1 MAEETIV
8 AKVQLPDGSVG
19 RFEVPKGMPPAQIEE
34 QALSAYMAQGRTQS
48 LLAPETTEKSMPK
61 VLAQSAGKAIANIGD
76 IALGA
81 PENYKRLGQYAMGKM
96 QGQDVEAPRGATPLT
111 NYLVKHGIFT
121 PQNEPNTP
129 AGNIADFAIQVAPA
143 VARGDIGSI
152 PSFLKAT
159 GKNLAAG
166 TVGGSAVE
174 LAKSSGIDNPYA
186 QFAIGAGTM
195 AASQAPF
202 ALRHTAADVANQATR
217 NVTFDQLKSA
227 DALVRESYRLGSPI
241 TGAEALA
248 KVTGA
253 SPLTSVQR
261 VVENL
266 PQSSETMAEFMAKRP
281 QANEQMI
288 ANALRGISPNQPTS
302 ATPAALQQ
310 AGQQVVRGAEK
321 GVSESVAPFYA
332 QGVNQMQNV
341 QAGKVLPVMPSEV
354 TALQRNPAIDDAINH
369 VVNDKYS
376 GATGLPP
383 TSPQV
388 LDAAKKYLDAQYTKF
403 TDPMAGALDKT
414 KAANAWGASRELDSY
429 LSAKSPAYA
438 QGSKNFEVAQNTQI
452 QPMKAGPVGQIAEG
466 KVDAQTLMPNK
477 PVSLYPADIK
487 RTVDLLRRKNPSAVP
502 DWTRQQLE
510 GIFNETAQN
519 LQNGPNQFGGAKF
532 ASTIQGNK
540 QQKAN
545 LQALIQESAGMQ
557 AYQGFERVL
566 DNLEAQGTRQG
577 AGSATSFNN
586 QFQKELSEGGPLAA
600 AKLVFKPSEV
610 ATKYEQ
616 YQLGKNANK
625 LADMLTNPDAIKQLE
640 ALARTKPNTAKERL
654 LVNSMIGGYV
664 AQKPEMTEE
673 SK

>member
-1 MAEETIV
+1 MSETFV

-19 RFEVPKGMPPAQIEE
+19 RFEVPVGMKPADIEE

-48 LLAPETTEKSMPK
+48 LLAPETTEKSVPK
-61 VLAQSAGKAIANIGD
+61 VLAQSAGKAVANIGD
-76 IALGA
+76 LVVGA
-81 PENYKRLGQYAMGKM
+81 PETYKRLTNYAMGKLK
-96 QGQDVEAPRGATPLT
+96 GEDVEAPRGATPIT
-111 NYLVKHGIFT
+111 NALVKHGIFT

-129 AGNIADFAIQVAPA
+129 ALNIADFAIQAAPA

-159 GKNLAAG
+159 GKNLLPA

-174 LAKSSGIDNPYA
+174 LAKSSGIDNPFA

-202 ALRHTAADVANQATR
+202 ALRHTAASVANEATR
-217 NVTFDQLKSA
+217 NVTTQQMKMA
-227 DALVRESYRLGSPI
+227 DDLVRESYRLGSPI

-248 KVTGA
+248 KITGA
-253 SPLTSVQR
+253 SPLTAVQR

-266 PQSSETMAEFMAKRP
+266 PQSSETMASFMAKRP

-288 ANALRGISPNQPTS
+288 ANALRNISPNQPTS
-302 ATPAALQQ
+302 ATPMNLKNAAGDLM
-310 AGQQVVRGAEK
+310 AGAQKSLTENNDALYKKAG
-321 GVSESVAPFYA
+321 GVSVYPA
-332 QGVNQMQNV
+332 
-341 QAGKVLPVMPSEV
+341 
-354 TALQRNPAIDDAINH
+354 PAIFANDRIAEAVDAVTNTA
-369 VVNDKYS
+369 KYGVKNGDPNS
-376 GATGLPP
+376 FKTLI
-383 TSPQV
+383 
-388 LDAAKKYLDAQYTKF
+388 AAKKYLNDEYQEQVKSASGLKRG
-403 TDPMAGALDKT
+403 AGAVTSEAENLLSNYLKEQSPEYAKGAKNYETAYKT
-414 KAANAWGASRELDSY
+414 QFNALNES
-429 LSAKSPAYA
+429 
-438 QGSKNFEVAQNTQI
+438 
-452 QPMKAGPVGQIAEG
+452 PVGQIAEG
-466 KVDAQTLMPNK
+466 KVGSEILMPNK

-487 RTVDLLRRKNPSAVP
+487 RTVELLRRKDPSAVP

-510 GIFNETAQN
+510 GIFNETGQN

-545 LQALIQESAGMQ
+545 LQSLVQESAGMQ

-566 DNLEAQGTRQG
+566 NNLEAQGTRQG

-586 QFQKELSEGGPLAA
+586 QFQKELSEGGALAA

-610 ATKYEQ
+610 ATKYEEW
-616 YQLGKNANK
+616 QLGKNANK
-625 LADMLTNPDAIKQLE
+625 LADMLTNPDSIKQLQD
-640 ALARTKPNTAKERL
+640 LARTKPNTAKERL
-654 LVNSMIGGYV
+654 LVNSLTGGYV

>member
-1 MAEETIV
+1 MSETFV

-19 RFEVPKGMPPAQIEE
+19 RFEVPVGMKPADIEE
-34 QALSAYMAQGRTQS
+34 QALNAYMAQGRTQS
-48 LLAPETTEKSMPK
+48 LLAPETTEKSTPK
-61 VLAQSAGKAIANIGD
+61 VLAQSAGKAVANIGD
-76 IALGA
+76 LVVGA
-81 PENYKRLGQYAMGKM
+81 PETYKRITNYAMGKLK
-96 QGQDVEAPRGATPLT
+96 GEDVEAPRGATPIT
-111 NYLVKHGIFT
+111 NALVKHGIFT

-129 AGNIADFAIQVAPA
+129 ALNIADFAIQAAPA

-159 GKNLAAG
+159 GKNLLPA

-174 LAKSSGIDNPYA
+174 LAKSSGIDNPFA

-202 ALRHTAADVANQATR
+202 ALRHTAASVANEATR
-217 NVTFDQLKSA
+217 NVTPQQMKMA
-227 DALVRESYRLGSPI
+227 DDLVRESYRLGSPI

-248 KVTGA
+248 KTTGA
-253 SPLTSVQR
+253 SPLTAVQR

-266 PQSSETMAEFMAKRP
+266 PQSSETMASFMAKRP

-288 ANALRGISPNQPTS
+288 ANALRNISPNQPTS
-302 ATPAALQQ
+302 ATPMNLKNAAGDLM
-310 AGQQVVRGAEK
+310 AGAQKSLTENNDALYKKAG
-321 GVSESVAPFYA
+321 GVSVYPA
-332 QGVNQMQNV
+332 
-341 QAGKVLPVMPSEV
+341 
-354 TALQRNPAIDDAINH
+354 PAIFANDRIAEAVDAVTNTA
-369 VVNDKYS
+369 KYGVKNGDPNS
-376 GATGLPP
+376 FKTLI
-383 TSPQV
+383 
-388 LDAAKKYLDAQYTKF
+388 AAKKYLNDEYQEQVKSASGLKRG
-403 TDPMAGALDKT
+403 AGAVTSEAENLLSNYLKEQSPEYAKGAKNYETAYKT
-414 KAANAWGASRELDSY
+414 QFNALNES
-429 LSAKSPAYA
+429 
-438 QGSKNFEVAQNTQI
+438 
-452 QPMKAGPVGQIAEG
+452 PVGQIAEG
-466 KVDAQTLMPNK
+466 KVGSEILMPNK

-487 RTVDLLRRKNPSAVP
+487 RTVELLRRKDPSAVP

-510 GIFNETAQN
+510 GIFNETGQN

-545 LQALIQESAGMQ
+545 LQTLVQESAGMQ

-566 DNLEAQGTRQG
+566 NNLEAQGTRQG

-610 ATKYEQ
+610 ATKYEEW
-616 YQLGKNANK
+616 QLGKNANK
-625 LADMLTNPDAIKQLE
+625 LADMLTNPDSIKQLQD
-640 ALARTKPNTAKERL
+640 LARTKPNTAKERL
-654 LVNSMIGGYV
+654 LVNSLTGGYV

>member
-1 MAEETIV
+1 MSETFV

-19 RFEVPKGMPPAQIEE
+19 RFEVPVGMKPADIEE
-34 QALSAYMAQGRTQS
+34 QALSAYIAQGHTQS
-48 LLAPETTEKSMPK
+48 LLAPETTEKSVPK
-61 VLAQSAGKAIANIGD
+61 VLAQSAGKAVANIGD
-76 IALGA
+76 IVAGA
-81 PENYKRLGQYAMGKM
+81 PENYKRIGQYAMGKL
-96 QGQDVEAPRGATPLT
+96 QGQDVEAPRGSTPIT
-111 NYLVKHGIFT
+111 NALIKHGIFT

-129 AGNIADFAIQVAPA
+129 ALNVADFAIQAAPA

-159 GKNLAAG
+159 GKNLLPA

-174 LAKSSGIDNPYA
+174 LAKSSGIDNPFA

-195 AASQAPF
+195 GATQAPF
-202 ALRHTAADVANQATR
+202 AIRHTAADVANQATR
-217 NVTFDQLKSA
+217 NVTPQQMKMA
-227 DALVRESYRLGSPI
+227 DDLVRESYRLGSPI

-248 KVTGA
+248 KTTGA
-253 SPLTSVQR
+253 SPLTAVQR

-266 PQSSETMAEFMAKRP
+266 PQSSETMASFMGKRP

-288 ANALRGISPNQPTS
+288 ANALRNISPNQPTS
-302 ATPAALQQ
+302 ATPVSLQQ
-310 AGQQVVRGAEK
+310 AGQQVVRGAEQ
-321 GVSESVAPFYA
+321 GVTKSVEPFYQ

-341 QAGKVLPVMPSEV
+341 QAGKVLPVMPTEV
-354 TALQRNPAIDDAINH
+354 AALQRNPAIDDAINH
-369 VVNDKYS
+369 VIKDKYS
-376 GATGLPP
+376 GATGLPA

-403 TDPMAGALDKT
+403 TDPLAGSLDKT
-414 KAANAWGASRELDSY
+414 KAANAWGGSRELDSY
-429 LSAKSPAYA
+429 LSSKSSAYA
-438 QGSKNFEVAQNTQI
+438 QGSKNYEVAQKTQI

-466 KVDAQTLMPNK
+466 KVGAETLMPNK

-487 RTVDLLRRKNPSAVP
+487 RTVELLRRKDPSSVP

-510 GIFNETAQN
+510 GIFNETGQN

-545 LQALIQESAGMQ
+545 LQTLIQESAGMQ

-566 DNLEAQGTRQG
+566 NNLEAQGTRQG

-610 ATKYEQ
+610 ATKYEEW
-616 YQLGKNANK
+616 QLGKNANK
-625 LADMLTNPDAIKQLE
+625 LADMLTNPDSIKQLQD
-640 ALARTKPNTAKERL
+640 LARTKPNTAKERL
-654 LVNSMIGGYV
+654 LVNSLMGGYV
-664 AQKPEMTEE
+664 AQKPEITEE

>member
-1 MAEETIV
+1 MSETFV

-19 RFEVPKGMPPAQIEE
+19 RFEVPVGMKPADIEE

-48 LLAPETTEKSMPK
+48 LLAPESTEKSTPK
-61 VLAQSAGKAIANIGD
+61 VLAQSVGKMAANFGD
-76 IALGA
+76 IALGM

-96 QGQDVEAPRGATPLT
+96 QGQDVEAPRAATPLT
-111 NYLVKHGIFT
+111 NYLIKHGIFT

-152 PSFLKAT
+152 PSFTKAAA
-159 GKNLAAG
+159 KNLG
-166 TVGGSAVE
+166 TGVVGGSAIE
-174 LAKSSGIDNPYA
+174 LAKSSGIDNPLA

-202 ALRHTAADVANQATR
+202 ALRHTAASVANEATR
-217 NVTFDQLKSA
+217 NVTPEQLKMA
-227 DALVRESYRLGSPI
+227 DALVRESYNLRSPI

-253 SPLTSVQR
+253 SPLTAVQR

-266 PQSSETMAEFMAKRP
+266 PQSSETMASFMAKRP
-281 QANEQMI
+281 QANEQMV
-288 ANALRGISPNQPTS
+288 ANALRQVSPNQPTS
-302 ATPAALQQ
+302 ATPIALQQ
-310 AGQQVVRGAEK
+310 TGQQVVRGAEQ
-321 GVSESVAPFYA
+321 GVTKSVEPFYQ

-341 QAGKVLPVMPSEV
+341 QAGKVLPVMPTEV
-354 TALQRNPAIDDAINH
+354 AALQRNSAIDDAINH
-369 VVNDKYS
+369 VIKDKYS
-376 GATGLPP
+376 GATGLPS

-403 TDPMAGALDKT
+403 TDPLAGALDKT
-414 KAANAWGASRELDSY
+414 KAANAWGGSRELDAY
-429 LSAKSPAYA
+429 LSSKSPAYA
-438 QGSKNFEVAQNTQI
+438 QGSKNYEVAQKTQI

-466 KVDAQTLMPNK
+466 KVGAETLMPNK
-477 PVSLYPADIK
+477 PVALYPTDIK
-487 RTVDLLRRKNPSAVP
+487 RTVELLRRKNPEAVP

-510 GIFNETAQN
+510 GIFNETGQN

-545 LQALIQESAGMQ
+545 LQTLIQESAGMQ

-566 DNLEAQGTRQG
+566 NNLEAQGTRQG

-586 QFQKELSEGGPLAA
+586 QFQRELSEGGPLAA
-600 AKLVFKPSEV
+600 AKLIFKPSEV
-610 ATKYEQ
+610 ATKYEEW
-616 YQLGKNANK
+616 QLGKNANK
-625 LADMLTNPDAIKQLE
+625 LANMLTNENSIKQLE
-640 ALARTKPNTAKERL
+640 DLARTKPNTAKERL
-654 LVNSMIGGYV
+654 LVNSLMGGYV
-664 AQKPEMTEE
+664 AQKPEMIEE

>member
-1 MAEETIV
+1 MAETFV

-19 RFEVPKGMPPAQIEE
+19 RFEVPVGMKPADIEE

-61 VLAQSAGKAIANIGD
+61 VLAQSVGKSVANIGD
-76 IALGA
+76 IVAGA
-81 PENYKRLGQYAMGKM
+81 PENYKRLGQYALGKM
-96 QGQDVEAPRGATPLT
+96 QGQDVEPPRGATPMT

-143 VARGDIGSI
+143 LARGDIGSI
-152 PSFLKAT
+152 PSFTKAV
-159 GKNLAAG
+159 GKNLATG

-174 LAKSSGIDNPYA
+174 FAKAQGIDNPYA

-195 AASQAPF
+195 AATQAPF
-202 ALRHTAADVANQATR
+202 ALRHTAASVANEATR
-217 NVTFDQLKSA
+217 NVTPQQIKMA
-227 DALVRESYRLGSPI
+227 DALVKESYSLGSPI

-253 SPLTSVQR
+253 SPLTAVQR

-266 PQSSETMAEFMAKRP
+266 PQSSETMASFMAKRP
-281 QANEQMI
+281 QANEQMV
-288 ANALRGISPNQPTS
+288 ANALRQVSPNQPTS
-302 ATPAALQQ
+302 ATPVALQQ
-310 AGQQVVRGAEK
+310 AGQNVVRGAEQ
-321 GVSESVAPFYA
+321 GVTKSVEPFYA

-341 QAGKVLPVMPSEV
+341 QAGKVLPVMPTEV
-354 TALQRNPAIDDAINH
+354 AALQRNSAIDDAINH
-369 VVNDKYS
+369 VIKDKYS
-376 GATGLPP
+376 GATGLPA

-403 TDPMAGALDKT
+403 TDPLAGALDKT
-414 KAANAWGASRELDSY
+414 KAANAWGGSRELDAY
-429 LSAKSPAYA
+429 LSSKSPAYA
-438 QGSKNFEVAQNTQI
+438 QGSKNYEIAQKTQI
-452 QPMKAGPVGQIAEG
+452 QPMKTGPVGQISEG
-466 KVDAQTLMPNK
+466 KVGAETLMPNK
-477 PVSLYPADIK
+477 PVALYPADIK
-487 RTVDLLRRKNPSAVP
+487 RTVELLRRKDPAAVP

-510 GIFNETAQN
+510 GIFNETGQN

-545 LQALIQESAGMQ
+545 LQALIQESAGVQ

-566 DNLEAQGTRQG
+566 NNLEAQGTRQG

-586 QFQKELSEGGPLAA
+586 QFQRELSEGGPLAA
-600 AKLVFKPSEV
+600 AKLIFKPSEV
-610 ATKYEQ
+610 ATKYEEW
-616 YQLGKNANK
+616 QLGKNANK
-625 LADMLTNPDAIKQLE
+625 LANMLTNPDSIKQLE

-673 SK
+673 LK

>member
-1 MAEETIV
+1 MAETVV
-8 AKVQLPDGSVG
+8 ARVQLPDGSVG
-19 RFEVPKGMPPAQIEE
+19 RFEVPKDMSPSDVEE

-48 LLAPETTEKSMPK
+48 LLAPETTEKSTPK
-61 VLAQSAGKAIANIGD
+61 VLAQSVGKAVSNIGD
-76 IALGA
+76 IVAGA
-81 PENYKRLGQYAMGKM
+81 PENYKRIGQYALGKL
-96 QGQDVEAPRGATPLT
+96 QGQDVEAPRGSTPIT
-111 NYLVKHGIFT
+111 NALIKHGIFT

-129 AGNIADFAIQVAPA
+129 VGNIADFAIQVAPA

-152 PSFLKAT
+152 PSFAKAL

-174 LAKSSGIDNPYA
+174 LAKSSGIDNPLA

-202 ALRHTAADVANQATR
+202 ALRHTAASVANQATR
-217 NVTFDQLKSA
+217 NVTPEQLKMA
-227 DALVRESYRLGSPI
+227 DALVKESYQPNFTPI

-253 SPLTSVQR
+253 SPLTAVQR

-266 PQSSETMAEFMAKRP
+266 PQSSETMASFMAKRP
-281 QANEQMI
+281 QANEQMV
-288 ANALRGISPNQPTS
+288 ANALRNISPNQPTS
-302 ATPAALQQ
+302 ATPVSLQQ
-310 AGQQVVRGAEK
+310 AGQQVVRGAEQ
-321 GVSESVAPFYA
+321 GVTKSVEPFYQ

-341 QAGKVLPVMPSEV
+341 QAGKVLPVMPTEV
-354 TALQRNPAIDDAINH
+354 TALQRNPVIDDAISH
-369 VVNDKYS
+369 VIKDKYS
-376 GATGLPP
+376 GATGLPV

-403 TDPMAGALDKT
+403 TDPLAGSLDKT
-414 KAANAWGASRELDSY
+414 KAANAWGGSRELDSY
-429 LSAKSPAYA
+429 LSSKSPAYA
-438 QGSKNFEVAQNTQI
+438 QGSKNYEVAQKTQI

-466 KVDAQTLMPNK
+466 KVGAETLMPNK
-477 PVSLYPADIK
+477 PVALYPTDIK
-487 RTVDLLRRKNPSAVP
+487 RTVDLLRRKDPSAVP

-510 GIFNETAQN
+510 GIFNETGQN

-545 LQALIQESAGMQ
+545 LQTLIQESAGMQ

-566 DNLEAQGTRQG
+566 NNLEAQGTRQG

-586 QFQKELSEGGPLAA
+586 QFQRELSEGGPLAA

-610 ATKYEQ
+610 ATKYEEW
-616 YQLGKNANK
+616 QLGKNANK
-625 LADMLTNPDAIKQLE
+625 LADMLTNPDSIKQLQD
-640 ALARTKPNTAKERL
+640 LARTKPNTAKERL
-654 LVNSMIGGYV
+654 LVNSLMGGYV
-664 AQKPEMTEE
+664 AQKPEITEE